1 MSQAATKFE
10 QVYVDYHHGGYWVAG
25 TRVSLDSLV
34 YRWREGLSAE
44 KIQKD
49 CFPVLTLAHV
59 YGALAYYLDHK
70 DAIDEYLVQQEAEEE
85 VFRQQLR
92 EAYPEA
98 ARRMDELAKRFPFA
112 RHEDQVSG

>member
-1 MSQAATKFE
+1 MSQTATKFE
-10 QVYVDYHHGGYWVAG
+10 QVYVDFHHGGYWVAG

-44 KIQKD
+44 TIQRD
-49 CFPVLTLAHV
+49 CFPVLTLSHV

-70 DAIDEYLVQQEAEEE
+70 DEIDEYLVQQEAEEE
-85 VFRQQLR
+85 VVRQQLR

-98 ARRMDELAKRFPFA
+98 ARRMDELAKRFA
-112 RHEDQVSG
+112 RPPHENQIPG